1 MPHES
6 KRHFGSAVG
15 DALEAFGRLT
25 MLNPIKNLPLLF
37 LLLFV
42 FVGDGFI
49 ARGTTMAINSF
60 VPLSE
65 DGQMYTG
72 LAVFI
77 FAPVLIGVM
86 GNWLWNRLEDRA

>member
-6 KRHFGSAVG
+6 KRHFGTAVG

-25 MLNPIKNLPLLF
+25 MLNPIRKLPLIFLF
-37 LLLFV
+37 LFV

-49 ARGTTMAINSF
+49 AGGATMAISSF
-60 VPLSE
+60 APLSE
-65 DGQMYTG
+65 DGRMYTM

-77 FAPVLIGVM
+77 FAPVLIGIM
-86 GNWLWNRLEDRA
+86 GNWLWNRLE